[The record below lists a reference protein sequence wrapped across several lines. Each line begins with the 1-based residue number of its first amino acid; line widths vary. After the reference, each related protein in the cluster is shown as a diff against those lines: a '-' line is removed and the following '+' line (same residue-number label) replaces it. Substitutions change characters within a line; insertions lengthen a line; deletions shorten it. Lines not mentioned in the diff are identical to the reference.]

1 MIVQPRKLI
10 QALCLIVTLALI
22 PATWASEEGA
32 DDVEYLM
39 VQSCLSG
46 KFDGQVLTMKGV
58 GPTLLFANRPERIT
72 AHLRTSDFTDMW
84 GDGKDSLADDPPN
97 ATLSIFEED
106 KVNSVVVVLSEP
118 EYKKGKLKYSVKV
131 LDGEMPAKF
140 GEASLFIDMFGRGLM
155 LASGLAI
162 GAAVG
167 SSAAKDKSTTYT
179 QPAPTTTS
187 GTTTEM
193 GALQKN
199 LQQLKDMENQGL
211 ITQEEYEKKKQ
222 ELLKK
227 Y

>member
-1 MIVQPRKLI
+1 MMRLRR
-10 QALCLIVTLALI
+10 LI
-22 PATWASEEGA
+22 PLFALVASLAVIPASWASEEGA

-39 VQSCLSG
+39 VQSSLSG

-84 GDGKDSLADDPPN
+84 GEGKDSLADDPPN

-167 SSAAKDKSTTYT
+167 SSSAKSKSTTTYV
-179 QPAPTTTS
+179 QPATSTS
-187 GTTTEM
+187 GSTTEM
-193 GALQKN
+193 GALQEN
-199 LQQLKDMENQGL
+199 LNQLKSMENQGL

>member
-1 MIVQPRKLI
+1 MKVKPYKLI
-10 QALCLIVTLALI
+10 PLLALV
-22 PATWASEEGA
+22 AALALFSDVRASEEGA

-46 KFDGQVLTMKGV
+46 KFDGQVLTMKNV

-72 AHLRTSDFTDMW
+72 AHLRTSDFIGMW
-84 GDGKDSLADDPPN
+84 GEGEDSLAAVPPN

-118 EYKKGKLKYSVKV
+118 EYNKGKLKYSVKV

-167 SSAAKDKSTTYT
+167 SSAAKDKSTTT
-179 QPAPTTTS
+179 TTTS
-187 GTTTEM
+187 GSTTEM
-193 GALQKN
+193 GALQQN
-199 LQQLKDMENQGL
+199 LQQLKSMESQGL